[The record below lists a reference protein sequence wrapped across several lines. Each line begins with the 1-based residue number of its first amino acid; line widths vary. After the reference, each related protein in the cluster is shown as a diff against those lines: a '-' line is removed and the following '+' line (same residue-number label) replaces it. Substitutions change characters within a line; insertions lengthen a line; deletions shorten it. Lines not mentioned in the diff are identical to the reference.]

1 MNYKSFGDR
10 TMLFVFYLAIG
21 LFAAMCVIPM
31 WIALMASFTNELELI
46 RNGYSLWV
54 RSFDLTAYQ
63 LIFTGTTSVYRAYGV
78 TVLTTIAG
86 VILTVFLTSSFA
98 YPLSVKSL
106 KYRNKLTF
114 FCYVTMVFNGGLVP
128 TYILTTRFLH
138 MQNSIWVLII
148 PAALNGFNVF
158 LMKNYFA
165 TLPDALA
172 ESAKIDGASE
182 VYIYFKIIL
191 PLSMPILA
199 TIGLFAAI
207 GYWNEWFR
215 VLLFISE
222 QKLFTLQFL
231 IMRLQ
236 QQAEFLNSSL
246 SASARAALG
255 GQMVPTIGIRV
266 ATAMVSIGPIIL
278 LYPFLQKYF
287 IKGLTI
293 GAVKG

>member
-1 MNYKSFGDR
+1 MNRLSIGDR
-10 TMLFVFYLAIG
+10 TMMLVFYVSIG
-21 LFAAMCVIPM
+21 LFSILCVLPM

-46 RNGYSLWV
+46 RSGYGLWI
-54 RSFDLTAYQ
+54 RSFDLTAYK
-63 LIFTGTTSVYRAYGV
+63 LIFTGTGSVYRAYGV

-86 VILTVFLTSSFA
+86 VVLTVFLTSSFA

-106 KYRNKLTF
+106 KYRNRLSF
-114 FCYVTMVFNGGLVP
+114 FCYITMVFNGGLVP

-138 MQNSIWVLII
+138 LQDTLWVLII

-165 TLPDALA
+165 TLPEALA

-182 VYIYFKIIL
+182 IYIYFKIIL

-199 TIGLFAAI
+199 TIALFAAI

-215 VLLFISE
+215 VLLFINDKE
-222 QKLFTLQFL
+222 LFTLQFL

-255 GQMVPTIGIRV
+255 GQTIPTIGIRV

>member
-1 MNYKSFGDR
+1 MNRLSIGDR
-10 TMLFVFYLAIG
+10 TMMLVFYVSIG
-21 LFAAMCVIPM
+21 LFSILCVLPM

-46 RNGYSLWV
+46 RSGYGLWV
-54 RSFDLTAYQ
+54 RSFDLTAYK
-63 LIFTGTTSVYRAYGV
+63 LIFTGTGSVYRAYGV

-86 VILTVFLTSSFA
+86 VVLTVFLTSSFA

-106 KYRNKLTF
+106 KYRNRLSF
-114 FCYVTMVFNGGLVP
+114 FCYITMVFNGGLVP

-138 MQNSIWVLII
+138 LQDTLWVLII

-165 TLPDALA
+165 TLPEALA

-182 VYIYFKIIL
+182 IYIYFKIIL

-199 TIGLFAAI
+199 TIALFAAI

-215 VLLFISE
+215 VLLFINDKE
-222 QKLFTLQFL
+222 LFTLQFL

-255 GQMVPTIGIRV
+255 GQTIPTIGIRV

>member
-1 MNYKSFGDR
+1 M
-10 TMLFVFYLAIG
+10 MLVFYVSIG
-21 LFAAMCVIPM
+21 LFSILCVLPM

-46 RNGYSLWV
+46 RSGYGLWI
-54 RSFDLTAYQ
+54 RSFDLTAYK
-63 LIFTGTTSVYRAYGV
+63 LIFTGTGSVYRAYGV

-86 VILTVFLTSSFA
+86 VVLTVFLTSSFA

-106 KYRNKLTF
+106 KYRNRLSF
-114 FCYVTMVFNGGLVP
+114 FCYITMVFNGGLVP

-138 MQNSIWVLII
+138 LQDTLWVLII

-165 TLPDALA
+165 TLPEALA

-182 VYIYFKIIL
+182 IYIYFKIIL

-199 TIGLFAAI
+199 TIALFAAI

-215 VLLFISE
+215 VLLFINDKE
-222 QKLFTLQFL
+222 LFTLQFL

-255 GQMVPTIGIRV
+255 GQTIPTIGIRV

>member
-1 MNYKSFGDR
+1 M
-10 TMLFVFYLAIG
+10 MLVFYVSIG
-21 LFAAMCVIPM
+21 LFSILCVLPM

-46 RNGYSLWV
+46 RSGYGLWV
-54 RSFDLTAYQ
+54 RSFDLTAYK
-63 LIFTGTTSVYRAYGV
+63 LIFTGTGSVYRAYGV

-86 VILTVFLTSSFA
+86 VVLTVFLTSSFA

-106 KYRNKLTF
+106 KYRNRLSF
-114 FCYVTMVFNGGLVP
+114 FCYITMVFNGGLVP

-138 MQNSIWVLII
+138 LQDTLWVLII

-165 TLPDALA
+165 TLPEALA

-182 VYIYFKIIL
+182 IYIYFKIIL

-199 TIGLFAAI
+199 TIALFAAI

-215 VLLFISE
+215 VLLFINDKE
-222 QKLFTLQFL
+222 LFTLQFL

-255 GQMVPTIGIRV
+255 GQTIPTIGIRV

>member
-1 MNYKSFGDR
+1 MNRLSIGDR
-10 TMLFVFYLAIG
+10 TMMLVFYVSIG
-21 LFAAMCVIPM
+21 LFSILCVLPM

-46 RNGYSLWV
+46 RSGYGLWV
-54 RSFDLTAYQ
+54 RSFDLTAYK
-63 LIFTGTTSVYRAYGV
+63 LIFTGTGSVYRAYGV

-86 VILTVFLTSSFA
+86 VVLTVFLTSSFA

-106 KYRNKLTF
+106 KYRNRLSF
-114 FCYVTMVFNGGLVP
+114 FCYITMVFNGGLVP

-138 MQNSIWVLII
+138 LQDTLWVLII

-165 TLPDALA
+165 TLPEALA

-182 VYIYFKIIL
+182 IYIYFKIIL

-199 TIGLFAAI
+199 TIALFAAI

-215 VLLFISE
+215 VLLFINDKE
-222 QKLFTLQFL
+222 LFTLQFL

-255 GQMVPTIGIRV
+255 GQTIPTIGIRV

-278 LYPFLQKYF
+278 LYPSLQKYF